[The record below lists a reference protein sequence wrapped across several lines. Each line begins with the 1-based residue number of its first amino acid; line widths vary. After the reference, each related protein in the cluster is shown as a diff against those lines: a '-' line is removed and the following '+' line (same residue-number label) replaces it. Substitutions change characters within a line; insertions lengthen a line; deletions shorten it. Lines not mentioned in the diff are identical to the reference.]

1 MNGSFATAWYF
12 AALLFFIGLYCMAA
26 SRNLLRQLIG
36 LEVMSKGTL
45 LALIASGSM
54 SNLSLAQAVI
64 ITMIVIEVVV
74 VAAGLAARLRLCG
87 AHRFPRRVRRGGA
100 EVRVLRFLT
109 PLRSRFRRA
118 RAAKPLAHTASA
130 SAPPRSVA

>member
-1 MNGSFATAWYF
+1 MSASFATAWYF

-36 LEVMSKGTL
+36 LEVMSKGSL
-45 LALIASGSM
+45 LALIASGAM

-74 VAAGLAARLRLCG
+74 VAAGLVLLVKAYRAN
-87 AHRFPRRVRRGGA
+87 GG
-100 EVRVLRFLT
+100 VDVWKLSSL
-109 PLRSRFRRA
+109 
-118 RAAKPLAHTASA
+118 KG
-130 SAPPRSVA
+130 